1 MAPDTTDDWK
11 TPSTDA
17 LFDALMRLESRDEL
31 QRFLRDLCTRHELE
45 ELSARWTVVQLLDEA
60 ANRGRLDLEYLTGDQ
75 ARVSRAWLGQLE
87 LVSWMSACRI
97 ERADARRASA
107 RMGSS

>member
-45 ELSARWTVVQLLDEA
+45 ELSARWTVVQLLDEGLSYRRIA
-60 ANRGRLDLEYLTGDQ
+60 EATGVSTTTITRINEWLNHGTGGYRTALQRSKGAQ
-75 ARVSRAWLGQLE
+75 A
-87 LVSWMSACRI
+87 
-97 ERADARRASA
+97 
-107 RMGSS
+107 